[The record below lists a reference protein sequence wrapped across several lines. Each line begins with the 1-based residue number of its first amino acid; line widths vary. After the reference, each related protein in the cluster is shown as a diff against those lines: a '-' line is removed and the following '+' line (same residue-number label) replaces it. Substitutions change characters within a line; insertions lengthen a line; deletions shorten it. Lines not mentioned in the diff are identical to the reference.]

1 MLPLPT
7 QLHSRLGA
15 DAQAVEETITVM
27 VTAISDQYLRDV
39 RAFDQLEG
47 DNARTFAW
55 DVREHTW
62 ARFVERL
69 EPLEAARLE
78 EDGLTQAVRI
88 GPLVIRPYKLGS
100 TEPANIELFRLD
112 PSSNIKVGL
121 GQRNGKVV
129 AEQLAFDLAAALEG
143 PDEAEIE
150 AAYAANELVLGHF
163 GNWRQGQR
171 AIYLGAPRDTMK
183 HGSYWEWVAL
193 LAGPGPDLDGEV
205 PVPISPDGPT
215 TPYTAR
221 REPDVPLVRRDE
233 TRHAED
239 QR

>member
-1 MLPLPT
+1 MAKWSRSSSPSILPR
-7 QLHSRLGA
+7 RL
-15 DAQAVEETITVM
+15 
-27 VTAISDQYLRDV
+27 R
-39 RAFDQLEG
+39 
-47 DNARTFAW
+47 
-55 DVREHTW
+55 
-62 ARFVERL
+62 
-69 EPLEAARLE
+69 
-78 EDGLTQAVRI
+78 
-88 GPLVIRPYKLGS
+88 
-100 TEPANIELFRLD
+100 
-112 PSSNIKVGL
+112 
-121 GQRNGKVV
+121 
-129 AEQLAFDLAAALEG
+129 G

-221 REPDVPLVRRDE
+221 REPDADAGDDRALNS
-233 TRHAED
+233 
-239 QR
+239 QKL